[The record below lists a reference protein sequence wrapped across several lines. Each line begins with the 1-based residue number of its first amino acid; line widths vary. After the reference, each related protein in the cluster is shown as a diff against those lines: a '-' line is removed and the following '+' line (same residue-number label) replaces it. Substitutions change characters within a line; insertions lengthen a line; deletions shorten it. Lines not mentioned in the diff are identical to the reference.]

1 MDSIQKNKAVL
12 LGCDIANIL
21 SRALK
26 DRGFNPNTELDI
38 TIRKDKKHIFV
49 NIKTEGK
56 QNEVEATLLDN
67 RIVYYEQRHKI
78 SKATEL

>member
-67 RIVYYEQRHKI
+67 RIVYYEQRQTI
-78 SKATEL
+78 PSTAEQ